1 MKKKKKKRATFFFL
15 SLSFL
20 KQRHGEGLEDGKRVA
35 VEEEEEVEAVVV
47 CCGCNQ

>member
-1 MKKKKKKRATFFFL
+1 MKKKKKSATFFFL

-35 VEEEEEVEAVVV
+35 VEEEEVEAVVV